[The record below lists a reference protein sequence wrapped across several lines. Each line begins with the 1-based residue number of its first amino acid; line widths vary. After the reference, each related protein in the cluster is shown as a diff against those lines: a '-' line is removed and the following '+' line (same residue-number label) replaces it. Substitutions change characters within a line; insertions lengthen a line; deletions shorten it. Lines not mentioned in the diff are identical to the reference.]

1 MQQLPNITTHFAD
14 WYQEVIKEAQLVD
27 QSPVRGTMII
37 RPYGCALWDAIRA
50 ILDQRIKETGHH
62 NALFPLFIPESFL
75 KREADHVEGFAPEL
89 AVVTHA
95 GGKEL
100 EEPLVVRPTSETI
113 IHHMFARWITSWRD
127 LPLKINQWA
136 NVVRWEMR
144 PRPFLR
150 TTEFFWQEGHTAHA
164 TLEEATEETYLMMRE
179 YVRLATDYLA
189 IPVIIGKKTEQEK
202 FPGAQLTLTFEGIMQ
217 DGKALQMGTSH
228 LLSQSFAHAFEMKF
242 QDKNGELAYPFLTS
256 WGVTTRLIGALVM
269 VHGDQKGLVMPP
281 RIAPIQIVIVPII
294 KAGADNSAVLDAVA
308 DIVAKCKAHNL
319 RVLVDDA
326 TEKTPGAKF
335 YHWELRGVPV
345 RVEIGPRDLANGQAM
360 VATRFDGAKKPCALE
375 GIEHMLSELL
385 IAVHHAMYERA
396 QKYQAALTHTEHK
409 SATFGPKIDAHNGA
423 YATSWCG
430 SKLCESALK
439 EYKASIR
446 CILDSERTFDTCF
459 MCDEPSVYNVLIAK
473 SY

>member
-1 MQQLPNITTHFAD
+1 MQQLPNIKTHFAD
-14 WYQEVIKEAQLVD
+14 WYQEIIKEAELVD
-27 QSPVRGTMII
+27 QSPVRGTMIV
-37 RPYGCALWDAIRA
+37 RPYGCALWDAIRT
-50 ILDQRIKETGHH
+50 ILDQRIKETGHQ

-75 KREADHVEGFAPEL
+75 KKEANHVEGFAPEL
-89 AVVTHA
+89 AIVTHA
-95 GGKEL
+95 GGKKL

-113 IHHMFARWITSWRD
+113 IHYMFARWITSWRD

-164 TLEEATEETYLMMRE
+164 TREEAMEEAYCMMNE

-202 FPGAQLTLTFEGIMQ
+202 FPGAELTLTFEGIMQ

-228 LLSQSFAHAFEMKF
+228 LLSQSFAHAFDMKF
-242 QDKNGELAYPFLTS
+242 QDKTGQLTFPFLTS

-269 VHGDQKGLVMPP
+269 VHGDQKGLVIPP
-281 RIAPIQIVIVPII
+281 RIAPIQIVIIPIVR
-294 KAGADNSAVLDAVA
+294 AGNDNNAVFDAIA
-308 DIVAKCKAHNL
+308 QIVAQCKQKNL
-319 RVLVDDA
+319 RIHVDDGS
-326 TEKTPGAKF
+326 EKTPGAKF

-345 RVEIGPRDLANGQAM
+345 RLEIGPRDIAHGN
-360 VATRFDGAKKPCALE
+360 VIVVTRFDGAKNSYALE
-375 GIEHMLSELL
+375 GIEDTLCTVLDT
-385 IAVHHAMYERA
+385 VHNAMFDRA
-396 QKYQAALTHTEHK
+396 QKHQNDLISVEHK
-409 SATFGPKIDAHNGA
+409 VSNFGPRIDTSNGA
-423 YATSWCG
+423 YNTSWC
-430 SKLCESALK
+430 SAKACENALK

-446 CILDSERTFDTCF
+446 CIQEGELHFNTCF
-459 MCDEPSVYNVLIAK
+459 MCQKTSVCNVLIAK